1 LEQGSFAMKIR
12 ILLLISI
19 LFLNPLLSHPSEK
32 DRAIKVFFHCGK
44 NAITKMNEEGR
55 GGLGSLLSWVET
67 EKQNHEKK
75 NGRAYLLFPFID
87 AKDKFLN
94 SFPYD
99 GYQKDK
105 MNALEIGSVKLGL
118 GFLSSFQESEELYD
132 KDAFIYFVS
141 ENGENKKGIVKL
153 PNDPQLPFFLLT
165 EPDTKA
171 SFTYL
176 ANVHEIH
183 CPVDFG
189 KLGVLDL
196 YFRNRDLIRI
206 HHEILSINL
215 WDRNRSW
222 KPKHPNVDETELPIS
237 QAKKKDRSSLERKS
251 DTPYVGLGN
260 SIDREILNTEKGSD
274 KISVGQVP

>member
-1 LEQGSFAMKIR
+1 
-12 ILLLISI
+12 
-19 LFLNPLLSHPSEK
+19 
-32 DRAIKVFFHCGK
+32 
-44 NAITKMNEEGR
+44 MNEEGR
-55 GGLGSLLSWVET
+55 GGLGSLLSFVEY
-67 EKQNHEKK
+67 EKLNHEKK

-105 MNALEIGSVKLGL
+105 MNALEIGNIKLAL
-118 GFLSSFQESEELYD
+118 GFLSSFQNTKEISD
-132 KDAFIYFVS
+132 MDAFIYFVS
-141 ENGENKKGIVKL
+141 EEGENKKGIVKL
-153 PNDPQLPFFLLT
+153 PNDPNLPFFLLT
-165 EPDTKA
+165 EPDGKA

-183 CPVDFG
+183 CPTDFG

-206 HHEILSINL
+206 HHDVLSINL

-222 KPKHPNVDETELPIS
+222 KAKHPSVDERELPIS
-237 QAKKKDRSSLERKS
+237 QPNKKDKLSQGRKS
-251 DTPYVGLGN
+251 DIPYAGLGN
-260 SIDREILNTEKGSD
+260 SIDREISGIEKNFD
-274 KISVGQVP
+274 KNSLGQAP